1 MKKIKKILHI
11 DIEDGFGGS
20 SRSLSLLIKHRRFKF
35 FKSEIWVA
43 RNGPGLNR
51 YRSYGNK
58 CIINNNI
65 KFLIPLRRNNFKN
78 IIVSTFKIFNL
89 LKLSKQIIKS
99 DFDLIHLNHDGLLL
113 LAFFLKYFKYNKKI
127 VLHKR
132 YIFPNNFYGKLF
144 ANLYSFVDGII
155 CISKMERD
163 NLLKLY
169 PNYNKKL
176 CIINNPSPLEL
187 LNNKISIKKKK
198 SFKALYL
205 GTLNH
210 FKAADRIIDLAHQ
223 TNKINLPIKFS
234 IFGKEPRKSLFK
246 NKELSRNLLNKKI
259 KEFKLEKKV
268 KIYKET
274 DKPEDKLIENDILIR
289 PSRKNDAWG
298 RDIIEAM
305 SAGLFIISTGK
316 EGIFLKNNIN
326 GILINEWKA
335 KEVAEIIKL
344 YTSKQNLFLSI
355 KKKAKYYAKLNF
367 DPTVH
372 AKKVEDFLKKI

>member
-1 MKKIKKILHI
+1 
-11 DIEDGFGGS
+11 
-20 SRSLSLLIKHRRFKF
+20 
-35 FKSEIWVA
+35 
-43 RNGPGLNR
+43 
-51 YRSYGNK
+51 
-58 CIINNNI
+58 
-65 KFLIPLRRNNFKN
+65 
-78 IIVSTFKIFNL
+78 
-89 LKLSKQIIKS
+89 
-99 DFDLIHLNHDGLLL
+99 
-113 LAFFLKYFKYNKKI
+113 
-127 VLHKR
+127 
-132 YIFPNNFYGKLF
+132 
-144 ANLYSFVDGII
+144 
-155 CISKMERD
+155 MERD